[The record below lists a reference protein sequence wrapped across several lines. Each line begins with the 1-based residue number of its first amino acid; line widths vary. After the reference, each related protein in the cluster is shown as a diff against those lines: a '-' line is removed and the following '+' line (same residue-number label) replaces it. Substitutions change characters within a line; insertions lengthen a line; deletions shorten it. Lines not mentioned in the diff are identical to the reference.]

1 MRLSRSEQKRRI
13 KEVEKQ
19 VQSLLDLPR
28 QEMKKL
34 PCNGEMRQL
43 FLDAH
48 AMKGGA
54 RKRQIKYITRLL
66 SRDPVPDLSRFL
78 SERKGKKLARA
89 REMHEL
95 EYLRDSL
102 LDEAIALR
110 KRLRADQEEIGEQ
123 WPSRVV
129 EAIEK
134 DLPGIDSRALLRL
147 AAIFA
152 RTRQARHSRELFRLL
167 RAARECADRQKKMR
181 ASPTPLPEI

>member
-13 KEVEKQ
+13 KEVEKM
-19 VQSLLDLPR
+19 VQALLDLPY

-34 PCNGEMRQL
+34 PCVAEMQEL

-54 RKRQIKYITRLL
+54 RKRQVKYITKLL
-66 SRDPVPDLSRFL
+66 VREPVPELSAFL
-78 SERKGKKLARA
+78 TRRKGKKLAQA
-89 REMHEL
+89 REFHEL

-102 LDEAIALR
+102 LDEAIAHR
-110 KRLRADQEEIGEQ
+110 KIVRAEQEEIGEQ

-129 EAIEK
+129 EEIAQE
-134 DLPGIDSRALLRL
+134 LPEIDRRALLRL

-167 RAARECADRQKKMR
+167 RAAREAAERQER
-181 ASPTPLPEI
+181 TRSAAG

>member
-1 MRLSRSEQKRRI
+1 MRISRSEQKRRI
-13 KEVEKQ
+13 KEVEKM
-19 VQSLLDLPR
+19 VQALLDLPY

-34 PCNGEMRQL
+34 PCAGEMREL

-54 RKRQIKYITRLL
+54 RKRQIKYITKLL
-66 SRDPVPDLSRFL
+66 VREPAPELSKFL
-78 SERKGKKLARA
+78 SERKGKKLAQA
-89 REMHEL
+89 REFHEL

-102 LDEAIALR
+102 LDEAIAHR
-110 KRLRADQEEIGEQ
+110 KIVRAEQEEIEEQ

-129 EAIEK
+129 EEIAQE
-134 DLPGIDSRALLRL
+134 LPEIDRRALLRL

-167 RAARECADRQKKMR
+167 RAARETADRQERMR
-181 ASPTPLPEI
+181 SAAG